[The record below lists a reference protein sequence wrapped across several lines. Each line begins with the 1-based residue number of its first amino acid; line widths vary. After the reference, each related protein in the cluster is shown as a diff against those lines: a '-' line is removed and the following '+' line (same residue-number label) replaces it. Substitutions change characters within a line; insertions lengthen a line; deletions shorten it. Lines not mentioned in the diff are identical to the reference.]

1 MKRIIRVTA
10 LVLAVFLLTGCSK
23 NKSASKE
30 GNIMGVVH
38 VTNESFNQVVMQSSK
53 TVLLD
58 FWAPWCGPC
67 QMVGPILEEIA
78 MDRDDVLVCKINVD
92 EEWELAQQFGVTSI
106 PLLVVMEDGKIVDQA
121 VGARPKAAI
130 EAMLP

>member
-1 MKRIIRVTA
+1 MKKIIRLTA
-10 LVLAVFLLTGCSK
+10 LVLALFLMTGCGNEKST
-23 NKSASKE
+23 NKE
-30 GNIMGVVH
+30 DHNMGVVH
-38 VTNESFNQVVMQSSK
+38 VTNESFNQVVMQSNK

-78 MDRDDVLVCKINVD
+78 AEREDVIVCKINVD
-92 EEWELAQQFGVTSI
+92 EEMELAQQFGVTSI
-106 PLLVVMEDGKIVDQA
+106 PLLVVMEDGKIVNQA